1 MRDFPANRS
10 FLTSS
15 ACSKASLAVKAPF
28 IIWSSATGWISE
40 ATSINSRTSHEPG
53 RMHCFSFAHF
63 GAMAARFL
71 NLFGIL
77 WRKKNYWKCAG
88 RLWSYSPTPCRSEEH
103 TSELQSL
110 MRISYAVFCLKKKTE
125 IEHYQAQ

>member
-1 MRDFPANRS
+1 MRDFPASRS

-15 ACSKASLAVKAPF
+15 ACSKASLAVKATF

-63 GAMAARFL
+63 GAM
-71 NLFGIL
+71 
-77 WRKKNYWKCAG
+77 
-88 RLWSYSPTPCRSEEH
+88 RSEEH

-110 MRISYAVFCLKKKTE
+110 MRISYAVFCLKKKKTPYTTSTDQ
-125 IEHYQAQ
+125 IRANQQAGL